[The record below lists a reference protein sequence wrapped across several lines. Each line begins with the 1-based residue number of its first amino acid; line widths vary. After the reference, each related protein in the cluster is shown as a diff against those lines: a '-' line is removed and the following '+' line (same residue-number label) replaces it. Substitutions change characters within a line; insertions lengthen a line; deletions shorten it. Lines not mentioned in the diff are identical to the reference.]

1 MRFPN
6 LGNNDVIVLR
16 TARRAFT
23 IELISKDSNA
33 TVFLGRA
40 IVKKTIIKIS
50 GNEFMSIDVSD
61 LFHCFADLWKSPSER
76 INMAYQGIG
85 KTNKLKHRIG
95 AGNASIDVEDKA
107 IACAV
112 KSRFCFPLSDNS
124 SMAEKNHKVEV

>member
-1 MRFPN
+1 MRFSN

-33 TVFLGRA
+33 TAFQNLGRA

-61 LFHCFADLWKSPSER
+61 LFHCFADLWKSPSEQ

-85 KTNKLKHRIG
+85 KANMLKHRIG
-95 AGNASIDVEDKA
+95 AGNASIEVEDKA
-107 IACAV
+107 NI
-112 KSRFCFPLSDNS
+112 
-124 SMAEKNHKVEV
+124 